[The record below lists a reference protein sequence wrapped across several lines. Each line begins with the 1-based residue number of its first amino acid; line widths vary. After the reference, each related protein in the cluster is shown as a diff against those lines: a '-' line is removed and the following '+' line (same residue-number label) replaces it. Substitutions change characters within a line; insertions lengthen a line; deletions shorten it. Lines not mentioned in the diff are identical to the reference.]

1 MSLRVSVDITEAVAG
16 LHELEHQHLP
26 YAVAATLTTLAKGA
40 QGKVREGLQNKFKL
54 RNEFTKQGIRIK
66 PAEKNSS
73 RIEADVHTDT
83 ANRTT
88 GAPDYLG
95 KQEDGGERVAIGG
108 RSHIAIP
115 TRYLR
120 EMIGERPIPAELRP
134 KALLTAVNGRYTART
149 RKGQL
154 AIKNQTRVNGMVFFL
169 APDETNPKWIM
180 GRYWTDRDAFPFYT
194 LATSVTTRPRL
205 EMDKDVETYVMQNF
219 GNAWRE
225 QWEKMRARGLKFT

>member
-120 EMIGERPIPAELRP
+120 EMIGQRPIPAELRP
-134 KALLTAVNGRYTART
+134 KALLTAVNGRYTKRNGKGTT
-149 RKGQL
+149 R
-154 AIKNQTRVNGMVFFL
+154 QTRVNGMVFFL
-169 APDETNPKWIM
+169 APEPDNPKWIM

-205 EMDKDVETYVMQNF
+205 EMHQEVEAYVSQNF